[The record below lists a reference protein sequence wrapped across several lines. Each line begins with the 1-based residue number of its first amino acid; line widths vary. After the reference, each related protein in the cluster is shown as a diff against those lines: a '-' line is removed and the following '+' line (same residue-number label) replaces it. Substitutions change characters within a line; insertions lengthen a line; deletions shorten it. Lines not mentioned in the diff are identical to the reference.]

1 MALLGKGVL
10 LNWGGVLPKHD
21 LDYNLWHSLE
31 HMPERMTVKG
41 FLRAFRCVGLKGTND
56 NDKYFMMYDV
66 KNKDILSSK
75 QYLNKLNNPT
85 DWTSKILS
93 KYVYPSRA
101 ICEVIKTTSLTNG
114 LSGFFV
120 TIRYLSQNN
129 DIENFYNISNEVM
142 SENGIFSIHC
152 FQSDKEISLLKT
164 KEKVI
169 RSFQGNEDEI
179 IDYAVVIEC
188 LNINKVKKFLLDD
201 LKIKSEKKI
210 KINYY
215 QLQHVVELS

>member
-1 MALLGKGVL
+1 MALLGKGAL
-10 LNWGGVLPKHD
+10 LNWGGVMPKHD

-31 HMPERMTVKG
+31 HMPERMNVTG

-66 KNKDILSSK
+66 KSKDILSSK
-75 QYLNKLNNPT
+75 QYLNRLNNPS
-85 DWTSKILS
+85 DWTCKILS

-101 ICEVIKTTSLTNG
+101 ICEVIKTKSLTTG

-129 DIENFYNISNEVM
+129 DIRNFYNISDEIM
-142 SENGIFSIHC
+142 CQNGIFSIHC
-152 FQSDKEISLLKT
+152 FQSDREISLLKT
-164 KEKVI
+164 KEKLI
-169 RSFQGNEDEI
+169 RSYQGNEDEI

-188 LNINKVKKFLLDD
+188 LNINKVKNFLFNY
-201 LKIKSEKKI
+201 LKIKSDKKI

-215 QLQHVVELS
+215 QLQHIIELN

>member
-1 MALLGKGVL
+1 MALLGKGAL

-21 LDYNLWHSLE
+21 FDYNLWHSLE
-31 HMPERMTVKG
+31 HMPERMSVKG
-41 FLRAFRCVGLKGTND
+41 FFRAFRCVGLKGTND

-75 QYLNKLNNPT
+75 QYLNRLNNPT

-101 ICEVIKTTSLTNG
+101 ICEVIKTKSLTSG

-120 TIRYLSQNN
+120 TIRYLSNN
-129 DIENFYNISNEVM
+129 NEIKKFDNISDSIM
-142 SENGIFSIHC
+142 SKNGIFSIHC
-152 FQSDKEISLLKT
+152 FQSDKEFSLLKT

-169 RSFQGNEDEI
+169 RSSQGNEDEI

-188 LNINKVKKFLLDD
+188 LNVNKVKKFLLNN
-201 LKIKSEKKI
+201 LKINSDKKI

-215 QLQHVVELS
+215 QLQHVIELS

>member
-1 MALLGKGVL
+1 MALLGKGAL

-31 HMPERMTVKG
+31 HMPERMNVTG

-75 QYLNKLNNPT
+75 QYLNRLNNPT

-101 ICEVIKTTSLTNG
+101 FCEVIKTKSLTNG

-129 DIENFYNISNEVM
+129 DINNFYNISDEIM
-142 SENGIFSIHC
+142 SQNGIFSIHC
-152 FQSDKEISLLKT
+152 FQSDKEISQLKT

-169 RSFQGNEDEI
+169 RSYQGNEDEI

-188 LNINKVKKFLLDD
+188 LNINKAKRLLLDEF
-201 LKIKSEKKI
+201 KIKSDKKI

-215 QLQHVVELS
+215 QLQHVIELG

>member
-1 MALLGKGVL
+1 MALLGKGAL

-21 LDYNLWHSLE
+21 FDYNLWHSLE
-31 HMPERMTVKG
+31 HMPERMSVKG

-66 KNKDILSSK
+66 KSKDILSSK
-75 QYLNKLNNPT
+75 QYLNRLNNPT
-85 DWTSKILS
+85 NWTSKILS

-101 ICEVIKTTSLTNG
+101 ICEVIKTKSLTSG

-129 DIENFYNISNEVM
+129 DIKNFYNISDEIM
-142 SENGIFSIHC
+142 CQNGIFSIHC
-152 FQSDKEISLLKT
+152 FQSDREISLIKT

-169 RSFQGNEDEI
+169 RSFQGNKDEI

-188 LNINKVKKFLLDD
+188 LNINKVKNFLLNY
-201 LKIKSEKKI
+201 LKIKSDKKI

-215 QLQHVVELS
+215 QLQHIVELG

>member
-1 MALLGKGVL
+1 MALLGKGAL
-10 LNWGGVLPKHD
+10 LNWGGVLPKHE

-31 HMPERMTVKG
+31 HMPERMNVKG
-41 FLRAFRCVGLKGTND
+41 FLRAFRCVGLNGTND

-75 QYLNKLNNPT
+75 QYLNRLNNPT
-85 DWTSKILS
+85 DWTIKILS
-93 KYVYPSRA
+93 KYIYPSRA
-101 ICEVIKTTSLTNG
+101 ICEVIKTKSLTNG

-120 TIRYLSQNN
+120 TLRYLSQNN
-129 DIENFYNISNEVM
+129 DIKNFYNISNETM
-142 SENGIFSIHC
+142 RKNGIFSIHC

-169 RSFQGNEDEI
+169 RSYQGNEDEI

-188 LNINKVKKFLLDD
+188 LNINKVKNYLLKN
-201 LKIKSEKKI
+201 LKIKSDKKI

-215 QLQHVVELS
+215 KLQHVIELG

>member
-1 MALLGKGVL
+1 MALLGKGAL

-31 HMPERMTVKG
+31 HMPERMSVKG

-66 KNKDILSSK
+66 KSKNILSSK
-75 QYLNKLNNPT
+75 QYLNRLNNPT

-93 KYVYPSRA
+93 KYVYPSRT
-101 ICEVIKTTSLTNG
+101 ICEVIKTKSLTNG

-129 DIENFYNISNEVM
+129 DTEKFYKISDEIM
-142 SENGIFSIHC
+142 SKNGIFSIHC
-152 FQSDKEISLLKT
+152 FQSDRKISLIKT
-164 KEKVI
+164 KEKAI

-188 LNINKVKKFLLDD
+188 LNINKVKKFLLNN
-201 LKIKSEKKI
+201 LKIKPDKKI

-215 QLQHVVELS
+215 QLQHVMELV

>member
-1 MALLGKGVL
+1 MALLGTGAL

-31 HMPERMTVKG
+31 HMPERMSVKG
-41 FLRAFRCVGLKGTND
+41 FLRAFRCVGLKSTNE

-66 KNKDILSSK
+66 KSKDILSSK
-75 QYLNKLNNPT
+75 QYLNRLNNPT
-85 DWTSKILS
+85 EWTSKILS

-101 ICEVIKTTSLTNG
+101 ICRVIKTKSLTNG

-129 DIENFYNISNEVM
+129 DIKNFYNISDEIMNQNE
-142 SENGIFSIHC
+142 IFSIHC
-152 FQSDKEISLLKT
+152 FQSDREISLIKT

-169 RSFQGNEDEI
+169 RSLQGNEDEI

-188 LNINKVKKFLLDD
+188 LNINKVKKFLLNN
-201 LKIKSEKKI
+201 LKIKSDKKI

-215 QLQHVVELS
+215 QLQHVIELG

>member
-1 MALLGKGVL
+1 MSLLGSAVL
-10 LNWGGVLPKHD
+10 VNWGGIKPDKEE
-21 LDYNLWHSLE
+21 DYNQWHSKE
-31 HMPERMTVKG
+31 HMPERMSVKG
-41 FLRAFRCVGLKGTND
+41 FFRAFRCVGLKGTND

-66 KNKDILSSK
+66 KSKGILSSK
-75 QYLNKLNNPT
+75 QYLNRLNNPT

-101 ICEVIKTTSLTNG
+101 ICEVIKTKSLTSG

-120 TIRYLSQNN
+120 TIRYLAKNN
-129 DIENFYNISNEVM
+129 KIKEFDNISDTIM
-142 SENGIFSIHC
+142 SKNGIFSIHC

-169 RSFQGNEDEI
+169 RSSQGNEDEI

-188 LNINKVKKFLLDD
+188 LNVNKVKKFLLNN
-201 LKIKSEKKI
+201 LKINSDKKI

-215 QLQHVVELS
+215 QLQHVIELS

>member
-1 MALLGKGVL
+1 MALLGKGAL
-10 LNWGGVLPKHD
+10 LNWGGVLPEHD

-31 HMPERMTVKG
+31 HMPERMSVKG
-41 FLRAFRCVGLKGTND
+41 FFRAFRCVGLKGTND

-66 KNKDILSSK
+66 KSKDILSSK
-75 QYLNKLNNPT
+75 QYLNRLNNPT

-101 ICEVIKTTSLTNG
+101 ICEVIKTKSLTNG

-120 TIRYLSQNN
+120 TIRYLLQNN
-129 DIENFYNISNEVM
+129 DIKKFYNISDEIM
-142 SENGIFSIHC
+142 CQNGIFSIHC
-152 FQSDKEISLLKT
+152 FQSDQEISLLKT

-169 RSFQGNEDEI
+169 RSYQGNEDEI

-188 LNINKVKKFLLDD
+188 LNINKVKKFLLNN
-201 LKIKSEKKI
+201 LKIKSDKKI

-215 QLQHVVELS
+215 QLQHIIELG

>member
-1 MALLGKGVL
+1 MALLGKGAL

-31 HMPERMTVKG
+31 HMPERMSVKG
-41 FLRAFRCVGLKGTND
+41 FLRAFRCVGLKGTNE

-66 KNKDILSSK
+66 KSKNILSSK
-75 QYLNKLNNPT
+75 QYLNRLNNPT

-101 ICEVIKTTSLTNG
+101 ICEVIKTKSLTNG

-129 DIENFYNISNEVM
+129 DIKNFYNISDEIM
-142 SENGIFSIHC
+142 RQNGIFSIHC
-152 FQSDKEISLLKT
+152 FQSDREISLIKT

-169 RSFQGNEDEI
+169 RSFQGNKDEI

-188 LNINKVKKFLLDD
+188 LNINEVKNFLSNKF
-201 LKIKSEKKI
+201 KIKSDKNT

-215 QLQHVVELS
+215 QLQHVIELG

>member
-1 MALLGKGVL
+1 MALLGKGAL

-31 HMPERMTVKG
+31 HMPERMSVKG

-66 KNKDILSSK
+66 KSKGILSSK
-75 QYLNKLNNPT
+75 QYLNRLNNPT

-101 ICEVIKTTSLTNG
+101 ICEVIKTKSLTNG

-129 DIENFYNISNEVM
+129 DIKNFYNISDEIM
-142 SENGIFSIHC
+142 CQNGIFSIHC
-152 FQSDKEISLLKT
+152 FQSDREISLLKT
-164 KEKVI
+164 KEKII
-169 RSFQGNEDEI
+169 RSYQGNEDEI

-188 LNINKVKKFLLDD
+188 LNINKVKKFLSNY
-201 LKIKSEKKI
+201 LKIKSDKKI

-215 QLQHVVELS
+215 QLQHVMELV

>member
-1 MALLGKGVL
+1 MALLGKGAL

-21 LDYNLWHSLE
+21 FDYNLWHSLE
-31 HMPERMTVKG
+31 HMSERMSVKG

-75 QYLNKLNNPT
+75 QYLNRLNNPT

-101 ICEVIKTTSLTNG
+101 ICEVIKTKSLTTG

-120 TIRYLSQNN
+120 TIRYLAKSNE
-129 DIENFYNISNEVM
+129 IKKFYNISDLIM
-142 SENGIFSIHC
+142 SKNGNLSIHC
-152 FQSDKEISLLKT
+152 FQSDKKISLLKT
-164 KEKVI
+164 KEKAI
-169 RSFQGNEDEI
+169 RSSQGNEDEI

-188 LNINKVKKFLLDD
+188 LNVNKVKKFLLNN
-201 LKIKSEKKI
+201 LKINSDKKI

-215 QLQHVVELS
+215 QLQHVMELG

>member
-1 MALLGKGVL
+1 MALLGKGAL

-21 LDYNLWHSLE
+21 FDYNLWHSLE
-31 HMPERMTVKG
+31 HMPERMSVKG

-75 QYLNKLNNPT
+75 QYLNRLNNPT

-93 KYVYPSRA
+93 KYICPSRA
-101 ICEVIKTTSLTNG
+101 ICEVIKTKSLTSG

-120 TIRYLSQNN
+120 TIRYLSKNN
-129 DIENFYNISNEVM
+129 EIKKFDNISDAIM
-142 SENGIFSIHC
+142 SKNGIISIHC

-169 RSFQGNEDEI
+169 RSSQGNEDEI

-188 LNINKVKKFLLDD
+188 LNVNKVKKFLLNN
-201 LKIKSEKKI
+201 LKINSDKKI

-215 QLQHVVELS
+215 QLQHVIELS

>member
-1 MALLGKGVL
+1 MALLGKGAL
-10 LNWGGVLPKHD
+10 LNWGGVLPKND
-21 LDYNLWHSLE
+21 RDYNLWHSLE
-31 HMPERMTVKG
+31 HMPERMSVKG
-41 FLRAFRCVGLKGTND
+41 FLRAFRCVGLKGTNH

-66 KNKDILSSK
+66 INKDILSSK
-75 QYLNKLNNPT
+75 QYLNRLNNPT

-101 ICEVIKTTSLTNG
+101 ICEVIKTKSLTNG

-120 TIRYLSQNN
+120 TIRYLSQHN
-129 DIENFYNISNEVM
+129 DIKNFFNISDKIM
-142 SENGIFSIHC
+142 CQNGIFSIHC
-152 FQSDKEISLLKT
+152 FQSDREISLLKT

-169 RSFQGNEDEI
+169 RSYQGNEDEI

-188 LNINKVKKFLLDD
+188 LNINIVKKFLLNN
-201 LKIKSEKKI
+201 LKIKSDKKI

-215 QLQHVVELS
+215 QLQHIIQLG

>member
-66 KNKDILSSK
+66 KNKEILSSK
-75 QYLNKLNNPT
+75 QYLNRLNNPT

-169 RSFQGNEDEI
+169 RSYQGNEDEI

-188 LNINKVKKFLLDD
+188 LNINKVKNFLLNY
-201 LKIKSEKKI
+201 LKIKSDKKI

>member
-1 MALLGKGVL
+1 MALLGKGAL

-21 LDYNLWHSLE
+21 FDYNLWHSLE
-31 HMPERMTVKG
+31 HMPERMSVKG

-75 QYLNKLNNPT
+75 QYLNRLNNPT

-101 ICEVIKTTSLTNG
+101 ICEVIKSKSLANG

-129 DIENFYNISNEVM
+129 DIKYFYNIPDEIM
-142 SENGIFSIHC
+142 SQNGIFSIHC
-152 FQSDKEISLLKT
+152 FQSDKKISLIKT

-169 RSFQGNEDEI
+169 RSFQGKEDEI

-188 LNINKVKKFLLDD
+188 LNVNKVKKFLLNN
-201 LKIKSEKKI
+201 LKIKSDKKI

-215 QLQHVVELS
+215 QLQHVMELG

>member
-1 MALLGKGVL
+1 MALLGKGAL

-21 LDYNLWHSLE
+21 FDYNLWHSLE
-31 HMPERMTVKG
+31 HMPERMSVKG

-66 KNKDILSSK
+66 RNKDILSSK
-75 QYLNKLNNPT
+75 QYLNRLNNPT
-85 DWTSKILS
+85 DWTTKILS

-101 ICEVIKTTSLTNG
+101 ICEVIKTKSLTNG

-120 TIRYLSQNN
+120 TLRYLSQNN
-129 DIENFYNISNEVM
+129 DIKHFYNISNETM
-142 SENGIFSIHC
+142 RKNGIFSIHC

-169 RSFQGNEDEI
+169 RSYQGNEDEI

-188 LNINKVKKFLLDD
+188 LNINKVKNYLLKN
-201 LKIKSEKKI
+201 LKIKSDKKI

-215 QLQHVVELS
+215 KLQHVIELG

>member
-1 MALLGKGVL
+1 MALLGKGAL

-31 HMPERMTVKG
+31 HMPERMSVKG

-66 KNKDILSSK
+66 KSKGILSSK
-75 QYLNKLNNPT
+75 QYLNRLNNPT

-101 ICEVIKTTSLTNG
+101 ICEVIKTKSLTNG

-129 DIENFYNISNEVM
+129 DIKNFHNISDEIM
-142 SENGIFSIHC
+142 CQNGILSIHC
-152 FQSDKEISLLKT
+152 FQSDREISLLKT

-169 RSFQGNEDEI
+169 RSYQGNEDEI

-188 LNINKVKKFLLDD
+188 LNINKVKNFLLNY
-201 LKIKSEKKI
+201 LKIKSDKKI

-215 QLQHVVELS
+215 QLQHIIELG

>member
-1 MALLGKGVL
+1 MALLGKGAL

-31 HMPERMTVKG
+31 HMPERMSVKG

-75 QYLNKLNNPT
+75 QYLNRLNNPT

-101 ICEVIKTTSLTNG
+101 ICEVIKTKSLTNG

-129 DIENFYNISNEVM
+129 DIKNFYNISDEIM
-142 SENGIFSIHC
+142 RQNGIFSIHC
-152 FQSDKEISLLKT
+152 FQSDREISLIKT

-169 RSFQGNEDEI
+169 RSFQGNKDEI

-188 LNINKVKKFLLDD
+188 LNINEVKKFLLNKF
-201 LKIKSEKKI
+201 KIKSDKNI

-215 QLQHVVELS
+215 QLQHVIELG

>member
-1 MALLGKGVL
+1 M
-10 LNWGGVLPKHD
+10 NWGGVKSKYD

-31 HMPERMTVKG
+31 HMPERISVKG

-56 NDKYFMMYDV
+56 NNKYFMMYDV
-66 KNKDILSSK
+66 MNKDVLSSK
-75 QYLNKLNNPT
+75 QYLNRLNNPT

-101 ICEVIKTTSLTNG
+101 ICEVIKSKSLTTG

-120 TIRYLSQNN
+120 TIRYLAKNN
-129 DIENFYNISNEVM
+129 EIKKFYNISDSIM
-142 SENGIFSIHC
+142 SKNGIFSIHC
-152 FQSDKEISLLKT
+152 FQSDKKISLLKT

-169 RSFQGNEDEI
+169 RSSQGNEDEI
-179 IDYAVVIEC
+179 IDSAVIIEC
-188 LNINKVKKFLLDD
+188 LNINKVKNFLSKNM
-201 LKIKSEKKI
+201 KIKSDKKI

-215 QLQHVVELS
+215 KLQHVIELN

>member
-1 MALLGKGVL
+1 MALLGKGAL
-10 LNWGGVLPKHD
+10 LNWGGVLAKHD

-31 HMPERMTVKG
+31 HMPERMSVKG

-66 KNKDILSSK
+66 KSKGILSSK
-75 QYLNKLNNPT
+75 QYLNRLNNPT

-101 ICEVIKTTSLTNG
+101 ICEVIKTKSLTNG

-129 DIENFYNISNEVM
+129 DIKNFYNISDEIM
-142 SENGIFSIHC
+142 CQNGIFSIHC
-152 FQSDKEISLLKT
+152 FQSDREISLIKT

-188 LNINKVKKFLLDD
+188 LNIYKVKKFLLNN
-201 LKIKSEKKI
+201 LKIKSDKKI

-215 QLQHVVELS
+215 QLQHVMELG

>member
-1 MALLGKGVL
+1 MALLGKGAL

-21 LDYNLWHSLE
+21 FDYNLWHSLE
-31 HMPERMTVKG
+31 HMPERMRVKG
-41 FLRAFRCVGLKGTND
+41 FLRAFRCVGLEGTND

-66 KNKDILSSK
+66 ISKDILSSK
-75 QYLNKLNNPT
+75 QYLNRLNNPT

-101 ICEVIKTTSLTNG
+101 ICEVIKTKSLTNG

-120 TIRYLSQNN
+120 TIRYLAKNN
-129 DIENFYNISNEVM
+129 KIKKINDISNEIM
-142 SENGIFSIHC
+142 RKNGIFSIHC

-164 KEKVI
+164 KEKAI
-169 RSFQGNEDEI
+169 RSSLGNEDEI

-188 LNINKVKKFLLDD
+188 LSINEVKKFLLNN
-201 LKIKSEKKI
+201 LKIKSDKKI

-215 QLQHVVELS
+215 QLQHVIELD

>member
-1 MALLGKGVL
+1 MALLGKGAL
-10 LNWGGVLPKHD
+10 LNWGGVLSKYD

-31 HMPERMTVKG
+31 HMPERISVKG
-41 FLRAFRCVGLKGTND
+41 FLRALRCVGLKGTND

-66 KNKDILSSK
+66 INKDVLSSK
-75 QYLNKLNNPT
+75 QYLNRLNNPT

-188 LNINKVKKFLLDD
+188 LNINKVKNFLLNY
-201 LKIKSEKKI
+201 LKIKSDKKI

>member
-1 MALLGKGVL
+1 MALLGKGAL

-31 HMPERMTVKG
+31 HMPERMSVKG
-41 FLRAFRCVGLKGTND
+41 FLRAFRCVGIKGTNE

-66 KNKDILSSK
+66 KSKDILSSK
-75 QYLNKLNNPT
+75 QYLNRLNNPT

-101 ICEVIKTTSLTNG
+101 ICEVIKTKSLTNG

-129 DIENFYNISNEVM
+129 DIKNFYNISDEIM
-142 SENGIFSIHC
+142 RQNGIFSIHC
-152 FQSDKEISLLKT
+152 FQSDREISLIKT

-179 IDYAVVIEC
+179 LDYAVVIEC
-188 LNINKVKKFLLDD
+188 LNIYKVKKFLLNN
-201 LKIKSEKKI
+201 LKIKSDKNI

-215 QLQHVVELS
+215 QLQHVIELG